1 MTESQLARAR
11 HFMRAAVRRQ
21 AEQIIEMSYGF
32 AVLDSRFPHSYDHN
46 KLVLTAPVDPAE
58 AVSDADR
65 ILGGAGLAHRLISVH
80 GGIEQAWADVCV
92 AAGYQHSAELIMVQT
107 GAPAD
112 RPADQ
117 RIQVAA
123 VGVDGLRESGR
134 REWRE
139 QLPDAGE
146 DVIEQ
151 LVARRVTRLEAAPE
165 VAFLAVRDG
174 MGQIVSR
181 ADLYLDPADRVAQIE
196 DVLTLSEHTGR
207 GFARAIMAEGL
218 RRAQAAGCDLVFV
231 VADADD
237 WPRQLYTR
245 LGYRAVG
252 DGHSFV
258 RPPAP

>member
-1 MTESQLARAR
+1 MTDSQLGRAR
-11 HFMRAAVRRQ
+11 DFMREAVRRQ
-21 AEQIIEMSYGF
+21 APQIIEMSYGF
-32 AVLDSRFPHSYDHN
+32 AVLDGRFPHSYDHN

-65 ILGGAGLAHRLISVH
+65 ILGGAGLTHRLISIH
-80 GGIEQAWADVCV
+80 GSIEPAWVDVCV

-107 GAPAD
+107 GAEAD

-117 RIQVAA
+117 QIPVEA
-123 VGVDGLRESGR
+123 VGVDALRESGR
-134 REWRE
+134 REWRD
-139 QLPDAGE
+139 QLPDAGD
-146 DVIEQ
+146 DVIEE
-151 LVARRVTRLEAAPE
+151 LVGRRVTRLEAAPQ

-174 MGQIVSR
+174 TGQIVSR
-181 ADLYLDPADRVAQIE
+181 ADLYLNPTEGVAQIE
-196 DVLTLSEHTGR
+196 DVLTLSAHTGR
-207 GFARAIMAEGL
+207 GYARAIMAEGL
-218 RRAQAAGCDLVFV
+218 QRAQAAGCDLIFV

-245 LGYRAVG
+245 LGYAGIG